1 MSPCGRKWVWSAC
14 PWTYIPICSIKAPH
28 MWFKS
33 NMISEVEQN
42 IHGDCL
48 AWQKRQI
55 IPHASTLYMRDL
67 VPGWKLYVQCWWEGA
82 PHIHAPR
89 GCQSLVPL
97 VVTQKSDCRV
107 FLQMHQAA
115 GDGRVCFGHS
125 YELRLSLCRVP
136 WRVHFR
142 MSRPLP
148 SHMSARVNTWRKIR
162 HALKHLR
169 ILGGKLGVCSKTAS
183 IKKTSCLRWG
193 AKIHAFSKWIF
204 PWIDRRN
211 SHTLSSQLRW
221 QNFKI
226 CWIG

>member
-97 VVTQKSDCRV
+97 VVTQKSDWRV

-115 GDGRVCFGHS
+115 GDGRICFGI
-125 YELRLSLCRVP
+125 
-136 WRVHFR
+136 
-142 MSRPLP
+142 
-148 SHMSARVNTWRKIR
+148 HMSYACLCVGY
-162 HALKHLR
+162 HEES
-169 ILGGKLGVCSKTAS
+169 ILGCHTHCHH
-183 IKKTSCLRWG
+183 ICL
-193 AKIHAFSKWIF
+193 
-204 PWIDRRN
+204 
-211 SHTLSSQLRW
+211 QE
-221 QNFKI
+221 
-226 CWIG
+226 